1 MMTKHSTITVQV
13 RIAWWLKWY
22 MAGVIMMCRLT
33 GLDFDEAKVRWYVRR
48 GVKVKAK
55 HKAV

>member
-1 MMTKHSTITVQV
+1 MTKHFTITVQV

-22 MAGVIMMCRLT
+22 MAGVIVMCRLT

-48 GVKVKAK
+48 ALTAKVIR
-55 HKAV
+55 HP

>member
-1 MMTKHSTITVQV
+1 MAKHSAITVQV

-48 GVKVKAK
+48 GVKVIAR
-55 HKAV
+55 

>member
-1 MMTKHSTITVQV
+1 MAKHSAIIVQV
-13 RIAWWLKWY
+13 RVAWWLKWY

-48 GVKVKAK
+48 GLKVS
-55 HKAV
+55 VR

>member
-1 MMTKHSTITVQV
+1 MAKHSAITVQV

-22 MAGVIMMCRLT
+22 MAGVIMMSRLT

-48 GVKVKAK
+48 GVKVKAG
-55 HKAV
+55 